1 MKPFRSLKSFLFF
14 SLIFICSSLFGQSL
28 TKELITIKGIIV
40 GQDSQPIP
48 GVNIVSIGESGQ
60 TFGTITDL
68 DGAFKIKIPKGSNLR
83 ISFVGMSS
91 LEIVNINFSNIKVK
105 FMTENDLIEF
115 CCTNHQIS
123 HCAVTIKEMQK
134 LTKKYNC
141 SFK

>member
-60 TFGTITDL
+60 TFGT
-68 DGAFKIKIPKGSNLR
+68 LR
-83 ISFVGMSS
+83 
-91 LEIVNINFSNIKVK
+91 E
-105 FMTENDLIEF
+105 
-115 CCTNHQIS
+115 
-123 HCAVTIKEMQK
+123 
-134 LTKKYNC
+134 
-141 SFK
+141 